1 MKIVAYGQ
9 GSAGAR
15 VAARRWRAGR
25 EVTGRGR
32 VGDDRGSREGSP
44 AGRWWTLAA
53 VCLGTFMLLL
63 DISAVYVAQPS
74 NPGGGRVGSVGVWHY
89 TERQSLPECGG
100 RRSPFHAVRPLERSQ
115 WSSSHQM

>member
-9 GSAGAR
+9 GSAGAG
-15 VAARRWRAGR
+15 VAARRWKAGR

-53 VCLGTFMLLL
+53 VCLGEQALHGPSLAGRW
-63 DISAVYVAQPS
+63 SASPRS
-74 NPGGGRVGSVGVWHY
+74 RGRS
-89 TERQSLPECGG
+89 
-100 RRSPFHAVRPLERSQ
+100 FPLEPGVGHRGTLAVPAS
-115 WSSSHQM
+115 

>member
-9 GSAGAR
+9 GSAGAG

-44 AGRWWTLAA
+44 AGRWTLAA
-53 VCLGTFMLLL
+53 VCLGTCIPTPTAGPLGSRRRPCRLGWGL
-63 DISAVYVAQPS
+63 ALHGKTVTARVRREEVSLSRSSAT
-74 NPGGGRVGSVGVWHY
+74 R
-89 TERQSLPECGG
+89 T
-100 RRSPFHAVRPLERSQ
+100 Q